1 MGTKVVKV
9 VNYRERLPPLKL
21 HDPLITSPTWGHA
34 TYWQNYV
41 FQLGRVRLQEGGS
54 ERKCLRRY
62 WLLVPFNPVKRN
74 RPRINLNSSRNS
86 SPVQS
91 SYDESRKVYGKDAK
105 NSTLAITSVISIP
118 LNNFWISRQ
127 FNFGVSLV
135 TTFCGILISP
145 FDQNIIICDI
155 LVLRQWWKMIFL
167 CEWVS
172 NISGISGKVGA

>member
-1 MGTKVVKV
+1 MTLWSRHQ
-9 VNYRERLPPLKL
+9 REFTRHIGKIMCFNLVGC
-21 HDPLITSPTWGHA
+21 W
-34 TYWQNYV
+34 
-41 FQLGRVRLQEGGS
+41 LQEGGS

-91 SYDESRKVYGKDAK
+91 SYDESRKVYGKDTK

-155 LVLRQWWKMIFL
+155 LVLQ
-167 CEWVS
+167 
-172 NISGISGKVGA
+172 